1 VVFGRI
7 KALKMSVIQ
16 SCHDTKDVLDLFK
29 PQGLYLKPIA
39 RLNVSVQLPQ
49 LKKSG
54 SKISNWE
61 VMEEVK
67 KMARPLTFPVFKIA
81 KSSPDFIRFEAEAE
95 NYGLMDTA
103 MAKLDLKTIKLS
115 GFEEQL
121 KVRAAEAKPP
131 FPTRHDWDSF
141 FKDNKNMNEMKAGE
155 RPDTIHIENLP
166 TKWFRNT
173 YDRSGAAKD
182 KPDEH
187 VLKKVFQTFG
197 EIRKVDIPCRD
208 PYRAQ
213 MKSSIA
219 GVSTFSFFGSGQDLV
234 FDAYIQYKE
243 YIGFVKAMNSLKGMK
258 LCCKDRHEDR
268 SWVANIKVD
277 FDKTKHLADST
288 IKKRQQEREK
298 LIEKEREKEESERRS
313 KELAELKRQ
322 DELRKMEAKE
332 RDEILRKE
340 AEREEKMRRRM
351 EREERRRERKKKK
364 RNLNEDEDHDRR
376 IAEEERKLLVAQRKL
391 ESIRL
396 LDELL
401 ERVKVAQNIKG
412 DVKNSEKD
420 LFKTAKLASKLSKK
434 SDITGLIEK
443 DRDEAELRNKLV
455 SKLKEKEIEK
465 MKECGEK
472 LRDNS
477 FYSDGEDESREEIS
491 EEELGKEERIL
502 SSEEEEELDE
512 VSEEDLRL
520 TSSTD
525 NDEEGNG
532 TEDKKKKRK
541 KEKKKKKKKEKE
553 KDEKREKRKRR
564 KELEDYTTL
573 AQRIANR
580 DRRSRSPRDKDKER
594 HHSRRERS
602 PARKPHE
609 HWDRPRE
616 RTREDEIRERQLE
629 RMQKV
634 RESQL
639 RSRME
644 AKRKEQ
650 AMDEVYDQM
659 VNGGGGYRKLK
670 RGEHYEDVQNQVLAN
685 EIRIKER
692 REKYEREQRRGGGGY
707 RGGGDPR
714 DRGYQRQAHH
724 HGQYRGGRED
734 RQYHPYRR

>member
-1 VVFGRI
+1 
-7 KALKMSVIQ
+7 
-16 SCHDTKDVLDLFK
+16 
-29 PQGLYLKPIA
+29 
-39 RLNVSVQLPQ
+39 
-49 LKKSG
+49 
-54 SKISNWE
+54 
-61 VMEEVK
+61 
-67 KMARPLTFPVFKIA
+67 
-81 KSSPDFIRFEAEAE
+81 
-95 NYGLMDTA
+95 
-103 MAKLDLKTIKLS
+103 
-115 GFEEQL
+115 
-121 KVRAAEAKPP
+121 
-131 FPTRHDWDSF
+131 
-141 FKDNKNMNEMKAGE
+141 MNEMKAGE

-166 TKWFRNT
+166 TKWFRNS

-213 MKSSIA
+213 MKSNIS
-219 GVSTFSFFGSGQDLV
+219 GVQTFSTFGSGQDLV
-234 FDAYIQYKE
+234 FDAYIQFKE

-258 LCCKDRHEDR
+258 MCCKDRHEDR

-298 LIEKEREKEESERRS
+298 LIEKEREKEESEKRS

-322 DELRKMEAKE
+322 DELRKMEASK
-332 RDEILRKE
+332 RDEILAKE

-364 RNLNEDEDHDRR
+364 RGLNEDEDHDRR

-420 LFKTAKLASKLSKK
+420 LFKTAKLASKLRKK

-465 MKECGEK
+465 MNECDKK

-491 EEELGKEERIL
+491 DDEPIKDKDFRDKIGKAFKDDQDERIL
-502 SSEEEEELDE
+502 SSEEELDE
-512 VSEEDLRL
+512 VSEDDLRL

-532 TEDKKKKRK
+532 TEHKKKKSKR
-541 KEKKKKKKKEKE
+541 EKDRER
-553 KDEKREKRKRR
+553 DEKREKRKKR
-564 KELEDYTTL
+564 KELENFTTL
-573 AQRIANR
+573 AQRIADR
-580 DRRSRSPRDKDKER
+580 DRRSRSPRDRDR
-594 HHSRRERS
+594 RDSRRERT
-602 PARKPHE
+602 PEKKKPYQS
-609 HWDRPRE
+609 WDSRPRE
-616 RTREDEIRERQLE
+616 KTREDEIRERQLE
-629 RMQKV
+629 RLQKV

-650 AMDEVYDQM
+650 SMDELYDQM
-659 VNGGGGYRKLK
+659 VNGGGSYRKLK
-670 RGEHYEDVQNQVLAN
+670 RGEHYEEVQNQVLAN

-692 REKYEREQRRGGGGY
+692 REKYDRERHREGDYGL
-707 RGGGDPR
+707 DPR
-714 DRGYQRQAHH
+714 DRSGNARQKKYLDQ
-724 HGQYRGGRED
+724 QYGRRND
-734 RQYHPYRR
+734 DYRPYRR

>member
-1 VVFGRI
+1 
-7 KALKMSVIQ
+7 
-16 SCHDTKDVLDLFK
+16 
-29 PQGLYLKPIA
+29 
-39 RLNVSVQLPQ
+39 
-49 LKKSG
+49 
-54 SKISNWE
+54 
-61 VMEEVK
+61 MEEVK
-67 KMARPLTFPVFKIA
+67 KMARPLTFPVFKIQ
-81 KSSPDFIRFEAEAE
+81 KTSLDFIRFEAEAE

-166 TKWFRNT
+166 TKWFRNAH
-173 YDRSGAAKD
+173 DRSGAAKD

-213 MKSSIA
+213 MKSTIS

-258 LCCKDRHEDR
+258 MCCKDRHEDR

-288 IKKRQQEREK
+288 IKKRGQEREK
-298 LIEKEREKEESERRS
+298 LIEKEREKEEAERRS
-313 KELAELKRQ
+313 KEPAELKRQ
-322 DELRKMEAKE
+322 YDLRKMEATE

-364 RNLNEDEDHDRR
+364 RGLNEDEDHDRR

-420 LFKTAKLASKLSKK
+420 LFKTAKIASKLSKK

-491 EEELGKEERIL
+491 EEELGKEQEERIL
-502 SSEEEEELDE
+502 SSEEDEELDE

-594 HHSRRERS
+594 HQSRRERS

-659 VNGGGGYRKLK
+659 VNGGGDYRKLK
-670 RGEHYEDVQNQVLAN
+670 RGEHYEEVQNQVLAN

-692 REKYEREQRRGGGGY
+692 REKYDREQDYGV
-707 RGGGDPR
+707 DPR
-714 DRGYQRQAHH
+714 DPG
-724 HGQYRGGRED
+724 
-734 RQYHPYRR
+734 YRRQKKFLEQQYGRKDDSY

>member
-1 VVFGRI
+1 MGVQVCLPACTEDQRTVKRYDCEIVLDFSI
-7 KALKMSVIQ
+7 YFSDKSYFKALKMSVIQ

-49 LKKSG
+49 LKKAG

-81 KSSPDFIRFEAEAE
+81 KSSLDFIRFEAEAE

-166 TKWFRNT
+166 TKWFRNS

-182 KPDEH
+182 NPVEH

-213 MKSSIA
+213 MKSNIS
-219 GVSTFSFFGSGQDLV
+219 GVQTFSTFGSGQDLV
-234 FDAYIQYKE
+234 FDAYIQFKE

-298 LIEKEREKEESERRS
+298 LIEKEREKEESEKRS
-313 KELAELKRQ
+313 KELAEMKRQ
-322 DELRKMEAKE
+322 DELRKMEASK
-332 RDEILRKE
+332 RDEILAKE

-364 RNLNEDEDHDRR
+364 RGLNEDEDHDRR

-396 LDELL
+396 LDELI

-434 SDITGLIEK
+434 SDVTGLIEK

-465 MKECGEK
+465 MNEWDKK
-472 LRDNS
+472 LRENA

-491 EEELGKEERIL
+491 DDEPIKDKDFREKIGKAFKDDQEDRIL
-502 SSEEEEELDE
+502 SSEEELDE
-512 VSEEDLRL
+512 VSEDDLRL

-525 NDEEGNG
+525 NDEGGNFYWFF
-532 TEDKKKKRK
+532 
-541 KEKKKKKKKEKE
+541 
-553 KDEKREKRKRR
+553 
-564 KELEDYTTL
+564 LYF
-573 AQRIANR
+573 
-580 DRRSRSPRDKDKER
+580 
-594 HHSRRERS
+594 
-602 PARKPHE
+602 
-609 HWDRPRE
+609 
-616 RTREDEIRERQLE
+616 
-629 RMQKV
+629 
-634 RESQL
+634 
-639 RSRME
+639 
-644 AKRKEQ
+644 
-650 AMDEVYDQM
+650 
-659 VNGGGGYRKLK
+659 
-670 RGEHYEDVQNQVLAN
+670 EHYYSHFVNFQ
-685 EIRIKER
+685 IFFS
-692 REKYEREQRRGGGGY
+692 
-707 RGGGDPR
+707 
-714 DRGYQRQAHH
+714 
-724 HGQYRGGRED
+724 
-734 RQYHPYRR
+734 